1 MGEVAIV
8 DLAARPQ
15 YIRLV
20 FALSSG
26 KFCFLFAYPH
36 AEVSHLE
43 SPAAAARPADARAA
57 ILNEPFLGEEP
68 LSDVAILILDDDV
81 ASQRALRS
89 LLDVETWRVRV
100 VTHPSQAMAELAATA
115 WNLVILNPA
124 LADPK
129 GPLFAILKELA
140 QSELPVPQD
149 HSGEPRRKRLSVLFL
164 LSPRSAEVQSL
175 LEREGLPYLQKPY
188 HLHDFLEKVSD
199 LLVES
204 GAIAEP
210 IRSIGGIGK
219 GKQRRRTARS
229 SRDSRRGIMFA
240 SREDYQMTEEEMAE
254 FEHQE
259 EEDRKKREKELKEIK
274 ERGRA

>member
-1 MGEVAIV
+1 MA
-8 DLAARPQ
+8 
-15 YIRLV
+15 
-20 FALSSG
+20 
-26 KFCFLFAYPH
+26 
-36 AEVSHLE
+36 
-43 SPAAAARPADARAA
+43 
-57 ILNEPFLGEEP
+57 
-68 LSDVAILILDDDV
+68 DVAILILDDEV
-81 ASQRALRS
+81 ASQSALRS
-89 LLDVETWRVRV
+89 VLDVETWRVRV
-100 VTHPSQAMAELAATA
+100 VTHPSQAMAELAAST
-115 WNLVILNPA
+115 WNLVIVNPA

-140 QSELPVPQD
+140 QSELAVPQD
-149 HSGEPRRKRLSVLFL
+149 HSGEPHRKRLSVLFL
-164 LSPRSAEVQSL
+164 LSPRSGEVQSM

-210 IRSIGGIGK
+210 IRSIGGFGK
-219 GKQRRRTARS
+219 GKKRRRTVQAA
-229 SRDSRRGIMFA
+229 RDSRRGIMFA